1 MNNGIN
7 LKDVDLKN
15 GLTDEQVQKQL
26 ETGNKNIPPK
36 SLTRSNKQIFSD
48 NIFTLFNMINVLLA
62 ALVIFTGS
70 YKNLVFIVIAI
81 VNTSIGIFQEIR
93 SKRQVDK
100 MALLSQTNV
109 KVIRNGVKQTVQ
121 PEDVVLGDL
130 IVLDRGDQVSVDGK
144 VITTKGIGVDESQ
157 ITGESNIISKHNDDE
172 ITSGSFLVS
181 GEAVILATKVGKE
194 AFVNYLTNEARMTE
208 SKNSVLINLL
218 KKIIK
223 TLTII
228 IIPVGIILF
237 ISRLLHGLNINESIL
252 GTVAAMTGM
261 IPEGLVLLTSVTLAV
276 SAYTLAKKRV
286 LVRELSSIE
295 TLARVDTICLDKT
308 GTITTGNLKFE
319 KTLPQSKQYDNNQI
333 NEIIGDLSHI
343 VDDKNE
349 TATALKNQFSSK
361 NPFKSD
367 LIVPF
372 SSAKKWSG
380 AQIKQGQFVL
390 GAPQFILKMNES
402 QKNIVQ
408 ENAEKGNRVLA
419 LVKVND
425 LSEDGFSNP
434 ELISFILI
442 SDEIRENAADTL
454 AYFTNLG
461 ARIRI
466 ISGDDPMTVSNIGMQ
481 VGIEDADKY
490 IDMSSLKDPI
500 DYQALTR
507 NYVIFGRV
515 TPTQKQNLMK
525 AYQQDDHTVAMT
537 GDGVN
542 DLLALK
548 QADCGIAMASGSESV
563 KSIADVVLIDS
574 NFASMIDVLKE
585 GRRVINNIDSISS
598 LYLIKTMYSIMLA
611 VIFVFVAKNYP
622 FQPIQLTPINAFM
635 VGMPTFLLALQ
646 PSYEIIKNR
655 FVKNIYAISI
665 PASLTVVVYILGI
678 GILGHFLQLSNH
690 EISSLNVL
698 MTGAISWISLINAS
712 APITRFKMGLI
723 VFSAGAFVS
732 VFTIFNNFFS
742 LASLID
748 LRLGL
753 IAIILLASVVFVYK
767 IIQKF
772 ILGTKEVIDSK

>member
-1 MNNGIN
+1 MSKGID
-7 LKDVDLKN
+7 LTEIDLKN
-15 GLTDEQVQKQL
+15 GLTDEQVHTQL
-26 ETGNKNIPPK
+26 ESGNENIPPK
-36 SLTRSNKQIFSD
+36 SLTRSNQQIFSD

-62 ALVIFTGS
+62 VLVILTGS

-81 VNTSIGIFQEIR
+81 VNTCIGIFQEIR

-109 KVIRNGVKQTVQ
+109 KVIRNGTRKTIQ
-121 PEDVVLGDL
+121 PEEVVLGDL
-130 IVLDRGDQVSVDGK
+130 IVLERGDQASVDGK
-144 VITTKGIGVDESQ
+144 IITTNGIGVDESQ
-157 ITGESNIISKHNDDE
+157 ITGESNIISKHNQDE
-172 ITSGSFLVS
+172 VTSGSFLVS
-181 GEAVILATKVGKE
+181 GEATIMATKVGKD
-194 AFVNYLTNEARMTE
+194 AFVNYLTNEARITE

-218 KKIIK
+218 KRIIK

-228 IIPVGIILF
+228 IIPLGIVLF
-237 ISRLLHGLNINESIL
+237 MSRILHGLNINESIL

-308 GTITTGNLKFE
+308 GTITTGNLKYE
-319 KTLPQSKQYDNNQI
+319 KTLPQSDSYQLEQI
-333 NEIIGDLSHI
+333 NQIIGDLSHTI
-343 VDDKNE
+343 DDNNE
-349 TATALKNQFSSK
+349 TATALKNAFQQQNAF
-361 NPFKSD
+361 NSD
-367 LIVPF
+367 LIIPF

-380 AQIKQGQFVL
+380 AQIEQGQFVV
-390 GAPQFILKMNES
+390 GAPQFILDMDER
-402 QKNIVQ
+402 QKQTV
-408 ENAEKGNRVLA
+408 EDNAKQGNRVLA
-419 LVKVND
+419 LVKVHD
-425 LSEDGFSNP
+425 LSEDGFSQP

-442 SDEIRENAADTL
+442 SDEIRENAAATL
-454 AYFTNLG
+454 EYFTNLG

-466 ISGDDPMTVSNIGMQ
+466 ISGDDPITVAKIGQQ
-481 VGIEDADKY
+481 VGIEQADQY
-490 IDMSSLKDPI
+490 VDMSSLTDPI
-500 DYQALTR
+500 NYKALTR
-507 NYVIFGRV
+507 KYVIFGRV

-525 AYQQDDHTVAMT
+525 AYQDDQHTVAMT

-574 NFASMIDVLKE
+574 DFASMIDVLKE

-611 VIFVFVAKNYP
+611 VIFVFVARNYP

-635 VGMPTFLLALQ
+635 VGIPTFLLALQ

-655 FVKNIYAISI
+655 FVKNIFAISL
-665 PASLTVVVYILGI
+665 PASFTVVGYIIGIDILGY
-678 GILGHFLQLSNH
+678 FLHLTGQ

-698 MTGAISWISLINAS
+698 ITGAISWISLINAS

-723 VFSAGAFVS
+723 IFSALAFIS
-732 VFTIFNNFFS
+732 VFTIFNGFFS

-753 IAIILLASVVFVYK
+753 IAIILLATVVFVYK
-767 IIQKF
+767 IVQKF
-772 ILGTKEVIDSK
+772 VLTARATIKNK